1 MPSSIR
7 GFVHARRRWVALIV
21 VCFAMLMNTLDQTI
35 VNVALPTIQR
45 DLHFTQASL
54 AWVIDAYLITF
65 AGALLLAGR
74 LGDLIGRKC
83 VFLVGVAVFTL
94 ASAACGAADTQ
105 ALLIGARFVQGLGA
119 ALSSSVILAIIVADF
134 PVPAERAKAMSS
146 YILVAIGGG
155 SLGLLVGGYVTQALS
170 WHWIFFINLPI
181 GIVTFVLGIFLLDE
195 NAGLGI
201 RAGLDV
207 GGALL
212 STGGMMLAVYAI
224 VTSSQYG
231 WRSSHTLAFG
241 GGAVVVLAGFLLL
254 ESRLRHPMMP
264 LGVMRSPGLLSSSVV
279 RGLMVIGMYS
289 TFFIGV
295 LYFQHVLGF
304 DPIVTGLAF
313 LPQTLM
319 VAVMSSGPIARIMKR
334 FGPKLTALGGLVVV
348 ALGLLLFVESGPTT
362 PYFPQVFAAVLLVGF
377 GAATAFTP
385 LLTIAVASVPPK
397 DAGIGSGIVNVS
409 QQVAAVLSVAI
420 LGAVSTSHTASLLA
434 SGSSAVDALDGGYHL
449 AFIVAL
455 TSVLMAIVLGS
466 FLLRRGGIALG
477 RAPAPDDSFEAE
489 SEAMIAEVM

>member
-1 MPSSIR
+1 
-7 GFVHARRRWVALIV
+7 L
-21 VCFAMLMNTLDQTI
+21 LDQTI

-74 LGDLIGRKC
+74 LGDLIGRKK
-83 VFLVGVAVFTL
+83 VFLVSVALFTL

-105 ALLIGARFVQGLGA
+105 ALLIGARFAQGLGA

-146 YILVAIGGG
+146 YIIVAVGGG
-155 SLGLLVGGYVTQALS
+155 SLGLLVGGYVTQALN

-181 GIVTFVLGIFLLDE
+181 GIATFVVGMALIDE

-212 STGGMMLAVYAI
+212 STGGMMVAVYAI
-224 VTSSQYG
+224 VSSSQYG
-231 WRSSHTLAFG
+231 WRSSHTLGFG
-241 GGAVVVLAGFLLL
+241 AGAVVVLAAFVLL
-254 ESRLRHPMMP
+254 ESRLNHPMMP
-264 LGVMRSPGLLSSSVV
+264 LGVMRSPGLLTSSLV
-279 RGLMVIGMYS
+279 RGLMVVGMYS

-295 LYFQHVLGF
+295 LYLQHVLGF

-313 LPQTLM
+313 LPQTLI
-319 VAVMSSGPIARIMKR
+319 VAVMSAGLTARLMRKL
-334 FGPKLTALGGLVVV
+334 GPKTMALGGLAVV
-348 ALGLLLFVESGPTT
+348 AVGLVLFVESGPHTA
-362 PYFPQVFAAVLLVGF
+362 YFPQIFAAVLLIGF

-385 LLTIAVASVPPK
+385 LLTIAVAGVPAK
-397 DAGIGSGIVNVS
+397 HAGIGSGIVNVT

-434 SGSSAVDALDGGYHL
+434 SGRSAVAALDGGYRL
-449 AFIVAL
+449 AFVVAL
-455 TSVLMAIVLGS
+455 ISVLVAIVVGS
-466 FLLRRGGIALG
+466 FILRRPGVSPELPPI
-477 RAPAPDDSFEAE
+477 PDESYEAE
-489 SEAMIAEVM
+489 SKTMIAEVI

>member
-7 GFVHARRRWVALIV
+7 GFVHERRRWVALIV

-74 LGDLIGRKC
+74 LGDLIGRKR
-83 VFLVGVAVFTL
+83 VFLVGVALFTL

-105 ALLIGARFVQGLGA
+105 ALLIGARFAQGLGA

-134 PVPAERAKAMSS
+134 PEPAERAKAMSS

-181 GIVTFVLGIFLLDE
+181 GVATFFLGTVLLDE

-212 STGGMMLAVYAI
+212 STAGMMLAVYAI

-231 WRSSHTLAFG
+231 WRSSHTLEFG
-241 GGAVVVLAGFLLL
+241 AAAVVVLVVFFVL

-264 LGVMRSPGLLSSSVV
+264 LGVMRSPGLLTSSLV

-295 LYFQHVLGF
+295 LYFQHVLRF
-304 DPIVTGLAF
+304 DPVVTGLGF

-334 FGPKLTALGGLVVV
+334 FGPKVTALGGLVVL
-348 ALGLLLFVESGPTT
+348 AAGLALFVECGAHTA
-362 PYFPQVFAAVLLVGF
+362 YFPQIFAAVLLIGF
-377 GAATAFTP
+377 GASTAFTP
-385 LLTIAVASVPPK
+385 LLTIAIAAVPAK

-434 SGSSAVDALDGGYHL
+434 SGHSPLDALDGGYRL
-449 AFIVAL
+449 AFVVAL
-455 TSVLMAIVLGS
+455 ISVLTAIVLGS
-466 FLLRRGGIALG
+466 VVLRRPGA
-477 RAPAPDDSFEAE
+477 AKPAPVPDDPFEAE
-489 SEAMIAEVM
+489 SETMIAEVM

>member
-1 MPSSIR
+1 MPTSIR
-7 GFVHARRRWVALIV
+7 DFVHERRRWVALIV

-74 LGDLIGRKC
+74 LGDLIGRKK
-83 VFLVGVAVFTL
+83 VFLVGVALFTL

-105 ALLIGARFVQGLGA
+105 ALLIGARFAQGLGA
-119 ALSSSVILAIIVADF
+119 ALSSSVILAIVVADF

-181 GIVTFVLGIFLLDE
+181 GIVTFVLGTFLLDE

-212 STGGMMLAVYAI
+212 STGGLMLAVYGI

-231 WRSSHTLAFG
+231 WRSSHTLGFG
-241 GGAVVVLAGFLLL
+241 AAAIVVLALFIFL

-264 LGVMRSPGLLSSSVV
+264 LGVLRSPGLLTSSVV

-295 LYFQHVLGF
+295 LYLQHVLHF
-304 DPIVTGLAF
+304 DPVITGLAF
-313 LPQTLM
+313 MPQTLM

-348 ALGLLLFVESGPTT
+348 GAGLALLAEGGPTT
-362 PYFPQVFAAVLLVGF
+362 AYFPQIFAAVLLIGT

-385 LLTIAVASVPPK
+385 LLTIAVSAVPAN

-434 SGSSAVDALDGGYHL
+434 SGSSTLHALDSGYRL
-449 AFIVAL
+449 AFAVAL
-455 TSVLMAIVLGS
+455 TSVVAAVVLGS
-466 FLLRRGGIALG
+466 FLLRRPGVPPE
-477 RAPAPDDSFEAE
+477 RSPVRDDSFEAE
-489 SEAMIAEVM
+489 AETMIVEVL

>member
-7 GFVHARRRWVALIV
+7 GFIHERRRWVALIV

-45 DLHFTQASL
+45 DLHFSQASL

-74 LGDLIGRKC
+74 LGDLIGRKW
-83 VFLVGVAVFTL
+83 VFLVGVAVFTV

-181 GIVTFVLGIFLLDE
+181 GVATFVLGTFLIDQ
-195 NAGLGI
+195 NPGLGI

-212 STGGMMLAVYAI
+212 STAGMMLAVFAI

-231 WRSSHTLAFG
+231 WRSSHTLEYAAA
-241 GGAVVVLAGFLLL
+241 AVVVLAVFFVL

-264 LGVMRSPGLLSSSVV
+264 LDVMRSRGLLTSSLI
-279 RGLMVIGMYS
+279 RGFMVIGMYS

-295 LYFQHVLGF
+295 LYFQHVLHF

-319 VAVMSSGPIARIMKR
+319 VAVMSSGPIARIMKI
-334 FGPKLTALGGLVVV
+334 FGPKLTALGGLG
-348 ALGLLLFVESGPTT
+348 ALAVGLLLLAESGAHTA
-362 PYFPQVFAAVLLVGF
+362 YFPQIFAAVLLVGF

-385 LLTIAVASVPPK
+385 LLTIALAAVPAK
-397 DAGIGSGIVNVS
+397 DAGIGSGIVNVT

-434 SGSSAVDALDGGYHL
+434 SGSSALHALDSGYRL
-449 AFIVAL
+449 AFLVAL
-455 TSVLMAIVLGS
+455 ISVVAAVVLGS
-466 FLLRRGGIALG
+466 ILLKRPATLPGS
-477 RAPAPDDSFEAE
+477 APVPADSLEAE

>member
-7 GFVHARRRWVALIV
+7 GFVHERRRWVALIV

-74 LGDLIGRKC
+74 LGDLIGRKR
-83 VFLVGVAVFTL
+83 VFLVGVALFTV

-105 ALLIGARFVQGLGA
+105 ALLIGARFAQGLGA

-134 PVPAERAKAMSS
+134 PVPPERAKAMSS

-155 SLGLLVGGYVTQALS
+155 SLGLLVGGYVTQALN

-181 GIVTFVLGIFLLDE
+181 GIATFVLGTFLIDE

-224 VTSSQYG
+224 VTSTQYG
-231 WRSSHTLAFG
+231 WRSSHTLGFG
-241 GGAVVVLAGFLLL
+241 VGAVVVLAVFVLL

-264 LGVMRSPGLLSSSVV
+264 LGVMRSPGLLTSSLV

-295 LYFQHVLGF
+295 LYFQHVLQF
-304 DPIVTGLAF
+304 DPVLTGLAF

-348 ALGLLLFVESGPTT
+348 AAGLALFVNCDPNTA
-362 PYFPQVFAAVLLVGF
+362 YFPQIFAAVLLIGF

-385 LLTIAVASVPPK
+385 LLTIAVAAVPPK
-397 DAGIGSGIVNVS
+397 EAGIGSGIVNVS

-434 SGSSAVDALDGGYHL
+434 SGSSAIHALDGGYRL
-449 AFIVAL
+449 AFLVAL
-455 TSVLMAIVLGS
+455 VSVLAAIVLGS
-466 FLLRRGGIALG
+466 VVLRQPGASTRVPVPNDL
-477 RAPAPDDSFEAE
+477 FQAE
-489 SEAMIAEVM
+489 SETMIAEVL